1 MANNHKRDEWLQDVQ
16 APQHNTVFPDT
27 VRNET
32 RLWRNL
38 ARAGRLTITQIIG
51 VALIFS
57 LMLAIVLD
65 DAARK
70 FRYGASGSLLD
81 RLLAAAVD
89 WLIWIPICSVAFL
102 VLRWRVRRALS
113 AGTEVPKF
121 VLVTNPDCGPNTGT
135 DGT

>member
-1 MANNHKRDEWLQDVQ
+1 
-16 APQHNTVFPDT
+16 
-27 VRNET
+27 
-32 RLWRNL
+32 
-38 ARAGRLTITQIIG
+38 
-51 VALIFS
+51 
-57 LMLAIVLD
+57 MLAIVLD

-89 WLIWIPICSVAFL
+89 WLIWIPICSVAVL